1 MAYTA
6 GPVLRISTMNHLPH
20 AQFLPNGSIPHIT
33 FATGLLKLLWDSAE
47 RLGIRHKTTILAN
60 PEWGVKMS
68 NGSWTGFIGELQ
80 RNESDVSFT
89 LFYPTNSRNEV
100 AEPTSSIWAEDVV
113 ILGGFGNDT
122 SESSSI
128 ASSLT
133 VFEPDV
139 WIALGVFL
147 LLLTLIKSL
156 APGSSQKFISRLL
169 ENLLTL
175 ARCIFLQASA
185 CAARGSSGRVAVAF
199 WWLAMLVFANVFTG
213 KMKAGLTVRHRS
225 GHRIDSAAQL
235 ASREDVRVFM
245 LRGPAYPLLL
255 ALQRLDDPFASFDL
269 LAPWVSSTGGLVE
282 ASEWVAGGAFWRL
295 AELSPRMN
303 DRLVYRKLKP
313 GSLVPYRRLWSATVL
328 DQVVEGKAVIVGDRT
343 TLVYQAAKRCRRYPH
358 HEFYIGRERLFSHPL
373 VVYYNRRN
381 VRLLMNAWERRR
393 SRLTEAGVVLKW
405 HAETV
410 SSGGDFSRCPRV
422 DVGERDNLDFDN
434 LRSVFLLLLAGHG
447 LATAVLLAEAV
458 LATLV
463 RCYGANAPR
472 NGTTVQHRHHARHRK
487 GARTTKRRP
496 NAFLGIARQ

>member
-1 MAYTA
+1 M
-6 GPVLRISTMNHLPH
+6 
-20 AQFLPNGSIPHIT
+20 
-33 FATGLLKLLWDSAE
+33 
-47 RLGIRHKTTILAN
+47 
-60 PEWGVKMS
+60 
-68 NGSWTGFIGELQ
+68 
-80 RNESDVSFT
+80 NESDVSFT

-185 CAARGSSGRVAVAF
+185 CAARGSSGRVVVAF

-255 ALQRLDDPFASFDL
+255 AVSVCVHARFISEEFQR
-269 LAPWVSSTGGLVE
+269 
-282 ASEWVAGGAFWRL
+282 
-295 AELSPRMN
+295 
-303 DRLVYRKLKP
+303 
-313 GSLVPYRRLWSATVL
+313 
-328 DQVVEGKAVIVGDRT
+328 
-343 TLVYQAAKRCRRYPH
+343 
-358 HEFYIGRERLFSHPL
+358 
-373 VVYYNRRN
+373 
-381 VRLLMNAWERRR
+381 
-393 SRLTEAGVVLKW
+393 
-405 HAETV
+405 
-410 SSGGDFSRCPRV
+410 
-422 DVGERDNLDFDN
+422 
-434 LRSVFLLLLAGHG
+434 
-447 LATAVLLAEAV
+447 V
-458 LATLV
+458 LAYA
-463 RCYGANAPR
+463 CSG
-472 NGTTVQHRHHARHRK
+472 K
-487 GARTTKRRP
+487 
-496 NAFLGIARQ
+496 